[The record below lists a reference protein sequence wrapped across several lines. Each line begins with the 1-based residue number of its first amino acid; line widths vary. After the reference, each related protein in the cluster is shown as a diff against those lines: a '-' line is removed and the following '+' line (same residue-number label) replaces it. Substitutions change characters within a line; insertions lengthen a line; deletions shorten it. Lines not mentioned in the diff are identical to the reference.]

1 MTNVFEFCIIIDE
14 LLNQCQQIQIDTS
27 LFLFLVISKL
37 SGDAKSLT
45 ILENTNTWEDLRYL
59 LIEIFNDGKSDSIRQ
74 NEFFKCCQNPNESVQ
89 SYSLRLRKCI
99 ANIVIRLSVN
109 EREPCKML
117 LNNQAKI
124 INGLNSQIKD
134 SRNFNKA
141 VIIAKQEEQF
151 LKDRND
157 FSSKNICLYCNQS
170 DHLSNNC
177 EELLHLIML
186 KNKKYNNNNYGIP
199 KNNRVHNCG
208 DSLINYNYRSST
220 NDYANFLMLNSEPV
234 NQNNFVTQEQFQIL
248 KKEINTL
255 KINSQSLPNSN
266 SE

>member
-1 MTNVFEFCIIIDE
+1 
-14 LLNQCQQIQIDTS
+14 
-27 LFLFLVISKL
+27 
-37 SGDAKSLT
+37 
-45 ILENTNTWEDLRYL
+45 
-59 LIEIFNDGKSDSIRQ
+59 
-74 NEFFKCCQNPNESVQ
+74 
-89 SYSLRLRKCI
+89 
-99 ANIVIRLSVN
+99 
-109 EREPCKML
+109 
-117 LNNQAKI
+117 
-124 INGLNSQIKD
+124 
-134 SRNFNKA
+134 
-141 VIIAKQEEQF
+141 
-151 LKDRND
+151 
-157 FSSKNICLYCNQS
+157 
-170 DHLSNNC
+170 
-177 EELLHLIML
+177 ML